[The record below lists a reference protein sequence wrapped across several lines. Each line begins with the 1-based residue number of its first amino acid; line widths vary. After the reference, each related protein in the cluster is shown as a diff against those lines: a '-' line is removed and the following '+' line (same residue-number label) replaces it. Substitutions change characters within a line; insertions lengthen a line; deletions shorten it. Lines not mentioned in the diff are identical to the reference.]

1 MGTAL
6 KGITLSKTVD
16 RIEPDAI
23 ADFNFIMGDMNS
35 RFKTTYSHHI
45 DKVDQSKHLIEELD
59 ELYEMR
65 HKRYRYPGY
74 HEESI

>member
-1 MGTAL
+1 MMGTAL

-45 DKVDQSKHLIEELD
+45 DKVD
-59 ELYEMR
+59 
-65 HKRYRYPGY
+65 
-74 HEESI
+74 